1 MFPCEIQISDR
12 KRAYRSGRATSAPSL
27 IATHIFQAAKMP
39 RSFAVLL
46 VVCLLGCG
54 GGSKPPSTLVP
65 VSGKI
70 LMDGKPLM
78 SAAVTYVADAQKGGL
93 GAVGFTDDQGKYEL
107 KWRGQETGVQPGK
120 YKVIISRMAMKD
132 GSPVPPDKSAADV
145 GAVETMPRRYNDF
158 DVSELYVD
166 VPAGGTTK
174 DFELKS
180 K

>member
-1 MFPCEIQISDR
+1 
-12 KRAYRSGRATSAPSL
+12 
-27 IATHIFQAAKMP
+27 MP

-46 VVCLLGCG
+46 AVCLLGCG

-70 LMDGKPLM
+70 LMNGKPLT
-78 SAAVTYVADAQKGGL
+78 SAAVTYVADGPKGGV

-107 KWRGQETGVQPGK
+107 KWRGQATGVQPGK
-120 YKVIISRMAMKD
+120 YKVILSRMVMKD
-132 GSPVPPDKSAADV
+132 GSPLPPDKSAAYV
-145 GAVETMPRRYNDF
+145 GAIETMSRRYTDF